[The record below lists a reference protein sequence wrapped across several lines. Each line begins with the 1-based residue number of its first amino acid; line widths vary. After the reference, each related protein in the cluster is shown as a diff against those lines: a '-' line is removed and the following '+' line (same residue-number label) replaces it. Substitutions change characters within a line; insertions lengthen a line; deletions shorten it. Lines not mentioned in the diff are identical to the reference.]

1 VGSIWS
7 KIAKGFYYFGGE
19 AMKYVIGI
27 RREDKNKWERRVPLT
42 PEHVKELRENHSI
55 EVWLQPSPIRIFLD
69 EEYVQAGAKIRED
82 LSPCPVVFGVK
93 EMPLVFFQPHNT
105 YVFFSHVI
113 KGQDYNMPMLR
124 RLLELKCQ
132 LIDYEKVVD
141 EKGRRLIF
149 FGKHAGIAGMV
160 DTLWALG
167 QRLSWEKIP
176 NPFKQ
181 IKIAHQYESLARAEE
196 EISEVGRKIKSDG
209 LDKSLL
215 PFICGISGYGNVSHG
230 AQEILDILPIKE
242 ISPDE
247 ISPLVESAEYSK
259 NHVYKVVFKEEHT
272 VEPIS
277 QNDRFD
283 LQDYYDHPEKYRSK
297 FETYVP
303 YLTLFMNCIYWDKRY
318 PKLVTKK
325 YLKQL
330 YAGKEKPRLRVI
342 GDISCD
348 IEGSVECNL
357 KWTQPD
363 NPVYVYD
370 PFDDRAIDGYEGNGP
385 VVLAVDNLP
394 CEIPRESSIYFSQVL
409 KPFIPEIARADFS
422 VDFDQCNLPPPIK
435 NAVIVYHGELTPN
448 YLYLKN
454 FL

>member
-1 VGSIWS
+1 
-7 KIAKGFYYFGGE
+7 
-19 AMKYVIGI
+19 M
-27 RREDKNKWERRVPLT
+27 
-42 PEHVKELRENHSI
+42 
-55 EVWLQPSPIRIFLD
+55 
-69 EEYVQAGAKIRED
+69 
-82 LSPCPVVFGVK
+82 
-93 EMPLVFFQPHNT
+93 
-105 YVFFSHVI
+105 
-113 KGQDYNMPMLR
+113 
-124 RLLELKCQ
+124 LELKCQ
-132 LIDYEKVVD
+132 LIDYEKVTD
-141 EKGRRLIF
+141 EKKRRLIF
-149 FGKHAGIAGMV
+149 FGKHAGIAGMI

-181 IKIAHQYESLARAEE
+181 IKIAHQYESLAKAKE
-196 EISEVGRKIKSDG
+196 EISEVGKKIKSDG

-230 AQEILDILPIKE
+230 VQEILDLLPIKE

-247 ISPLVESAEYSK
+247 IFPLMQSSNYSK
-259 NHVYKVVFKEEHT
+259 NHIYKIVFKEEHT

-277 QNDRFD
+277 SADCFE

-297 FETYVP
+297 FETYIP
-303 YLTLFMNCIYWDKRY
+303 HLSLFMNCIYWDKRY

-342 GDISCD
+342 GDITCD

-363 NPVYVYD
+363 NPIYVYD
-370 PFDDRAIDGYEGNGP
+370 PLEDKAIDGYEGTGP

-394 CEIPRESSIYFSQVL
+394 CEIPKEASLYFSQVL
-409 KPFIPEIARADFS
+409 KPFILKIAKADFS
-422 VDFDQCNLPPPIK
+422 VDFDRCILPPPIK
-435 NAVIVYHGELTPN
+435 NAVIAYHGALTPN
-448 YLYLKN
+448 YRYMQNYL
-454 FL
+454 

>member
-1 VGSIWS
+1 
-7 KIAKGFYYFGGE
+7 
-19 AMKYVIGI
+19 MKYMIGI
-27 RREDKNKWERRVPLT
+27 RREDKNKWERRVPLI
-42 PEHVKELRENHSI
+42 PEHVRELIQDHSI
-55 EVWLQPSPIRIFLD
+55 EVWLQPSPIRIFSD
-69 EEYVQAGAKIRED
+69 EEYVQVGAKIRED

-93 EMPLVFFQPHNT
+93 EMPLGFFQPRNT

-113 KGQDYNMPMLR
+113 KGQDYNMPMLKR
-124 RLLELKCQ
+124 ILELGCQ

-149 FGKHAGIAGMV
+149 FGKHAGIAGMI

-167 QRLSWEKIP
+167 QRLSWERIP

-181 IKIAHQYESLARAEE
+181 IKIAHQYESLAKAKE
-196 EISEVGRKIKSDG
+196 EISEVGKKIKSDG

-230 AQEILDILPIKE
+230 VQEILDLLPIKE
-242 ISPDE
+242 ISPDK
-247 ISPLVESAEYSK
+247 IFPLVEGAEYSK
-259 NHVYKVVFKEEHT
+259 NHIYKVVFKEEHT
-272 VEPIS
+272 VEPIFS
-277 QNDRFD
+277 ANRFE
-283 LQDYYDHPEKYRSK
+283 LQDYYGHPEKYRSK

-303 YLTLFMNCIYWDKRY
+303 HLSLFMNCIYWDKRY

-330 YAGKEKPRLRVI
+330 YADKEKPRLRVI

-357 KWTQPD
+357 KWTEPD
-363 NPVYVYD
+363 KPIYVYD
-370 PFDDRAIDGYEGNGP
+370 PFEDKAIDGHEGTGP

-394 CEIPRESSIYFSQVL
+394 CEISKEASIYFSQVL
-409 KPFIPEIARADFS
+409 KPFIPEIVKADLS
-422 VDFDQCNLPPPIK
+422 VDLGQCNLPPPIK
-435 NAVIVYHGELTPN
+435 NAVISYHGELTPN
-448 YLYLKN
+448 YRYIQNYL
-454 FL
+454 